1 MKSRKTDLPVSGVF
15 FSGLL
20 FLFFIIRFLS
30 LLFIIRFLSL
40 LFIIRFSFVHL
51 LFLCCHFLPDSINIS
66 CLIQFFNTLSF

>member
-20 FLFFIIRFLS
+20 FLF
-30 LLFIIRFLSL
+30 FIIRFLSL